1 VKKKRIIANRL
12 ASEPSI
18 GDTSTNPKTKENINI
33 MYKKDEV
40 LTSSTTTFLLQGH
53 NNKI

>member
-1 VKKKRIIANRL
+1 VKKKRIIVIANRL

-33 MYKKDEV
+33 MYKKDKV
-40 LTSSTTTFLLQGH
+40 LTLSTTAFLLQGH
-53 NNKI
+53 W